1 MPEKTLGWKV
11 CRKDGEKMR
20 RALVEMGYFDRNR
33 KISSDESHVYLPVL
47 GMNEAAEAELRA
59 IVDFEPVMIDFSPE
73 KRAPGPEDILGYR
86 PSFEVVGDIAL
97 VEDGD
102 EERVAAALMF
112 TCKSIKTVLAPISD
126 VEGEYRTRRFRHV
139 AGEVRTTT
147 IHKEHGLRYLVDLE
161 GAYFTPRLGTERL
174 RIAGLVKP
182 GDVVLDMFAG
192 VGPFSLLLAKMGAS
206 VIAIDKNPV
215 AVRCLRENA
224 RLNKISHIE
233 ILEGDSAQIAGRYKS
248 RADHVIMN
256 LPHTA
261 SSFLL
266 PAIQAARTG
275 GVVHYYCIASEDDL
289 YKDEALIEKA
299 AQEIGAGWESLY
311 KGIVRSYAPRR
322 HNVVIDFRVKK
333 SII

>member
-1 MPEKTLGWKV
+1 M
-11 CRKDGEKMR
+11 
-20 RALVEMGYFDRNR
+20 EMGYFDRNR

-47 GMNEAAEAELRA
+47 GMNEAAEEQLRA
-59 IVDFEPVMIDFSPE
+59 IADFEPTMIDFSPE
-73 KRAPGPEDILGYR
+73 VRAPGPEDILGYR

-97 VEDGD
+97 VEEGD
-102 EERVAAALMF
+102 EERVAAALMS

-147 IHKEHGLRYLVDLE
+147 IHKEHGLRYLVDLQ

-174 RIAGLVKP
+174 RIAGLVNP

-192 VGPFSLLLAKMGAS
+192 VGPFSLLLARKGAS

-224 RLNKISHIE
+224 RLNKIGHIE

-299 AQEIGAGWESLY
+299 AQEIGAGWETLY
-311 KGIVRSYAPRR
+311 RGIVRSYAPRR

-333 SII
+333 